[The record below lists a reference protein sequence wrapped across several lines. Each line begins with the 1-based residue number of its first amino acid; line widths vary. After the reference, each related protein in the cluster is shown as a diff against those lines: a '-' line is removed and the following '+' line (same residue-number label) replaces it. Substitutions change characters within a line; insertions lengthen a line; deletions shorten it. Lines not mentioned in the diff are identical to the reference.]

1 LIPDAAALRDA
12 LISKGTRLIAIDGR
26 GGSGKSTLARQ
37 LAAGWPQALV
47 IELDDF
53 YRPLAE
59 RHEPPASHGAD
70 LDLERLVEQVL
81 DPFHSGRAGRYQRYD
96 WEEDRLTTW
105 RDVPA
110 DAVILL
116 EGVYSTSQRLRGFL
130 DYSIWVDCPHDVR
143 LRRGVERDGERMR
156 AVWVEQW
163 MPAED
168 RYVEAERPRATA
180 DLVLDGSGHDK
191 LERHPSL
198 DDRFDPAVSIVGH
211 DSRWARQAQDEL
223 RRLAETLGS
232 AAVRLEHVGSTAVP
246 ALAGK
251 PILDLQLSVAGIARR
266 DLYVKPL
273 QGLGYTFIPDPGSP
287 DFHFFAKPLV
297 RPRSHHLHVCEA
309 GSEHE
314 LRHIAVRD
322 FLRAHGAEARSYETL
337 KRDLLERFPND
348 RLEYIA
354 GKERYLDQLQER
366 ALEWARRA

>member
-1 LIPDAAALRDA
+1 MLDVVALKNELIGRGA
-12 LISKGTRLIAIDGR
+12 RLIAIDGH
-26 GGSGKSTLARQ
+26 GGAGKSTLARA
-37 LAAGWPQALV
+37 LAAAWPQALV
-47 IELDDF
+47 IEMDDF

-59 RHEPPASHGAD
+59 REEPPASHGAD

-105 RDVPA
+105 HDVPA
-110 DAVILL
+110 RAVILL
-116 EGVYSTSQRLRGFL
+116 EGVYSNSQRVRGFL
-130 DYSIWVDCPHDVR
+130 DYSIWVDCPYDVR

-156 AVWVEQW
+156 GVWVEEW

-168 RYVEAERPRATA
+168 RYVLAQRPDATA
-180 DLVLDGSGHDK
+180 DLLVDGSGDVEV
-191 LERHPSL
+191 ERHPSL
-198 DDRFDPAVSIVGH
+198 EDRFDPAVRIVDH
-211 DSRWARQAQDEL
+211 DSGWARQAQEEL
-223 RRLAETLGS
+223 RRLGETLGS
-232 AAVRLEHVGSTAVP
+232 AAVGLEHVGSTAVP
-246 ALAGK
+246 GLAGK
-251 PILDLQLSVAGIARR
+251 PVLDIQLSVADIARR

-314 LRHIAVRD
+314 RRHVAVRD
-322 FLRAHGAEARSYETL
+322 FLRAHSAEARSYETL
-337 KRDLLERFPND
+337 KRELLERFPND

-354 GKERYLDQLQER
+354 GKESCLEELQVR
-366 ALEWARRA
+366 ALEWWGRP

>member
-1 LIPDAAALRDA
+1 MLDVVALRNA

-47 IELDDF
+47 IEMDDF

-59 RHEPPASHGAD
+59 REEPPASHGAD

-81 DPFHSGRAGRYQRYD
+81 DPFHSGRAARYQRYD
-96 WEEDRLTTW
+96 WDEDRLTTW

-116 EGVYSTSQRLRGFL
+116 EGVYSTSQRLRPFP
-130 DYSIWVDCPHDVR
+130 DYSIWVDCPYDVR

-156 AVWVEQW
+156 SVWVDQW

-168 RYVEAERPRATA
+168 RYVLAERPDATA
-180 DLVLDGSGHDK
+180 DLVVDGSGQVEV
-191 LERHPSL
+191 ERHPSL
-198 DDRFDPAVSIVGH
+198 EDRFDPAVRIVDH
-211 DSRWARQAQDEL
+211 DAGWARQAQQEL
-223 RRLAETLGS
+223 LRLAETLGS

-246 ALAGK
+246 GLAGK
-251 PILDLQLSVAGIARR
+251 PILDLQLSVADIARW
-266 DLYVKPL
+266 DLYVEPL
-273 QGLGYTFIPDPGSP
+273 QGLGYTFIADPGSP
-287 DFHFFAKPLV
+287 DFHFFAKPLE

-314 LRHIAVRD
+314 LRHITVRD
-322 FLRAHGAEARSYETL
+322 FLRAHGAAARSYETL

-354 GKERYLDQLQER
+354 GKERYLDELQAR
-366 ALEWARRA
+366 ALEWAGRP

>member
-1 LIPDAAALRDA
+1 LIPDAVALRNA

-47 IELDDF
+47 IEMDDF

-59 RHEPPASHGAD
+59 REESPASHGAE

-81 DPFHSGRAGRYQRYD
+81 EPFSSGGAGRYQRYD
-96 WEEDRLTTW
+96 WDEDRRTTW
-105 RDVPA
+105 HGVPG
-110 DAVILL
+110 DAAVLL
-116 EGVYSTSQRLRGFL
+116 EGVYSMSQRLRGFL
-130 DYSIWVDCPHDVR
+130 DYSIWVDCPYDVR

-156 AVWVEQW
+156 AVWVARW

-168 RYVEAERPRATA
+168 RYVEAERPHATA
-180 DLVLDGSGHDK
+180 DLVLDGSGQAK

-198 DDRFDPAVSIVGH
+198 DDRFDPAVRIVSY
-211 DSRWARQAQDEL
+211 DSRWALRAQEEL
-223 RRLAETLGS
+223 RRLGETLGS

-246 ALAGK
+246 GLAGK
-251 PILDLQLSVAGIARR
+251 PILDLQLSVAAIAQR

-314 LRHIAVRD
+314 RRHIAVRD
-322 FLRAHGAEARSYETL
+322 FLRVHSDEARSYETL
-337 KRDLLERFPND
+337 KRDLLERFHSD

-354 GKERYLDQLQER
+354 GKERYLDQLQAR
-366 ALEWARRA
+366 ALE